1 MSQLLL
7 RARHNKVPIRNAF
20 ARRKPSKPR
29 RTCRSITVNI
39 GNRAA
44 GKLPGESVF
53 NLLEQS
59 AINWMTHQIKCG
71 RMQQKSSPERKFVS
85 SPDHARP
92 NLSLRASQ
100 RLLAALAACSASFP
114 SDQAQT
120 GQFLPEHSLI
130 AFISDA
136 VQKANWS
143 KPESDGHP
151 RRLRTS
157 KHEAIAVVLTYA
169 YARGTY
175 SSREIEELSAG
186 NEQGLEWLSRFALT
200 SQDFQRFRRWNPNFL
215 TGCLARVILGLWHL
229 GSASSSIN
237 VPRWASVHFTSTPYV
252 GAIEDEAAIEDLADT
267 EARRRLLEAV
277 KRDSFE
283 NDD

>member
-1 MSQLLL
+1 
-7 RARHNKVPIRNAF
+7 
-20 ARRKPSKPR
+20 
-29 RTCRSITVNI
+29 
-39 GNRAA
+39 
-44 GKLPGESVF
+44 
-53 NLLEQS
+53 
-59 AINWMTHQIKCG
+59 
-71 RMQQKSSPERKFVS
+71 MQQKGYPERIFVS
-85 SPDHARP
+85 SPDRARP
-92 NLSLRASQ
+92 EVSLRASQ

-114 SDQAQT
+114 SDQART
-120 GQFLPEHSLI
+120 GQFLPEDSLI
-130 AFISDA
+130 AFSSDA

-143 KPESDGHP
+143 SPESDAHP

-157 KHEAIAVVLTYA
+157 KHEAIAIVLTYA

-175 SSREIEELSAG
+175 SSREIEELSVW
-186 NEQGLEWLSRFALT
+186 NEQGLEWLSQFALT

-237 VPRWASVHFTSTPYV
+237 VPRSASVHFTSTPYV
-252 GAIEDEAAIEDLADT
+252 GAIEDEAAIEDLAHA

-283 NDD
+283 NDV

>member
-1 MSQLLL
+1 
-7 RARHNKVPIRNAF
+7 
-20 ARRKPSKPR
+20 
-29 RTCRSITVNI
+29 
-39 GNRAA
+39 
-44 GKLPGESVF
+44 
-53 NLLEQS
+53 
-59 AINWMTHQIKCG
+59 
-71 RMQQKSSPERKFVS
+71 MQQKSYPERKFVS
-85 SPDHARP
+85 SPDYARP
-92 NLSLRASQ
+92 KVPLRASQ

-120 GQFLPEHSLI
+120 GHFLPEDSLI
-130 AFISDA
+130 AFSSDA

-143 KPESDGHP
+143 SPESDAHP

-157 KHEAIAVVLTYA
+157 KHEAIAIVLTYA

-175 SSREIEELSAG
+175 SSREIEELSVW
-186 NEQGLEWLSRFALT
+186 NEQGLEWLSQFALT
-200 SQDFQRFRRWNPNFL
+200 SQDFQRFRRWNPNLL

-237 VPRWASVHFTSTPYV
+237 LPRSASVHFASTPYV
-252 GAIEDEAAIEDLADT
+252 GAIEDEAAIEDLAHT

-277 KRDSFE
+277 TRDSSE

>member
-1 MSQLLL
+1 
-7 RARHNKVPIRNAF
+7 
-20 ARRKPSKPR
+20 
-29 RTCRSITVNI
+29 
-39 GNRAA
+39 
-44 GKLPGESVF
+44 
-53 NLLEQS
+53 
-59 AINWMTHQIKCG
+59 
-71 RMQQKSSPERKFVS
+71 MQQKSYPERKFVS

-92 NLSLRASQ
+92 KLPLRASQ

-114 SDQAQT
+114 SDQAHLRNCSHTHVENQLMNLKQT

-143 KPESDGHP
+143 RPESDAHP

-175 SSREIEELSAG
+175 SSREIEELSVW
-186 NEQGLEWLSRFALT
+186 NEQGLEWLSQFALT

-237 VPRWASVHFTSTPYV
+237 VPRSASEHFTSTPYV
-252 GAIEDEAAIEDLADT
+252 GAIEDEAALEDLAHA

-277 KRDSFE
+277 TRDSFE
-283 NDD
+283 NDN

>member
-1 MSQLLL
+1 
-7 RARHNKVPIRNAF
+7 
-20 ARRKPSKPR
+20 
-29 RTCRSITVNI
+29 
-39 GNRAA
+39 
-44 GKLPGESVF
+44 
-53 NLLEQS
+53 
-59 AINWMTHQIKCG
+59 
-71 RMQQKSSPERKFVS
+71 MQQKSYPERKFIS
-85 SPDHARP
+85 SADRARP
-92 NLSLRASQ
+92 EVPLRASQ
-100 RLLAALAACSASFP
+100 RLLAALAACSTSFP

-120 GQFLPEHSLI
+120 GRFLPEDSLI

-143 KPESDGHP
+143 RPESDAHP

-237 VPRWASVHFTSTPYV
+237 VPCWASVHFTSTPYV
-252 GAIEDEAAIEDLADT
+252 GAIEDEAAIEDLAHT

-277 KRDSFE
+277 TRDSFE